1 MINRR
6 HLAAFALTLA
16 MAMGTVGEGHA
27 TTRIPGLESPAV
39 AGSATLSFL
48 GFTVYRGRLFTEEG
62 QAFTPGAP
70 VALELVYNRTFT
82 AEQMLDTTRSELARV
97 EPGRPGQDIILDRL
111 ADCFRDVSRGDQFL
125 AASEEPDRLR
135 LWLNGTQTCDVRGD
149 GIGARFLSIWLSEN
163 SRFPRLSRQ
172 LRGA

>member
-1 MINRR
+1 MISRR
-6 HLAAFALTLA
+6 HIVALPLALA
-16 MAMGTVGEGHA
+16 ITFGSLADLGA
-27 TTRIPGLESPAV
+27 TTRIPGLDNPAEV
-39 AGSATLSFL
+39 GSATLSFL

-62 QAFTPGAP
+62 RSFAPGEP
-70 VALELVYNRTFT
+70 VALEIIYNRDFS
-82 AEQMLDTTRSELARV
+82 AEQMLDTTRSELERV
-97 EPGRPGQDIILDRL
+97 EPGRPGQDALVDRL

-125 AASEEPDRLR
+125 AASESPDRLR

-149 GIGARFLSIWLSEN
+149 EIGKRFLSIWLSDN